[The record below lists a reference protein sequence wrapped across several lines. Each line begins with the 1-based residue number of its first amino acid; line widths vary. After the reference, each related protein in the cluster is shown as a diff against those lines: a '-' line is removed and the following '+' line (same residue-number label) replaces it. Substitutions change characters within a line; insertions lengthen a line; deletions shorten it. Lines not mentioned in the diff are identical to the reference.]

1 MSKINAE
8 SLLRATDIVDVIS
21 RRQNLTKRGAE
32 YYGICPFHD
41 DTKESLQV
49 NQRKQLYKCFAC
61 NAGGDSIDYLMR
73 LGNTFKEAADELN
86 GGDVNVADGIPQR
99 RQVAK
104 SQPAP
109 NSWTHVSPAPA
120 SPKPNFNHYRHGKPS
135 KVWSYTD
142 AENNLVGYVC
152 RFDLPTGEKE
162 VLPYVYATDGKR
174 SEWRWMGFAK
184 PRPIYNLHKVATNP
198 NATVLIVEG
207 EKTADAAQTQLDP
220 IKTVVVAWIGGA
232 RAIQHTDWTP
242 LQDRKIIYLSDNDE
256 PGREAMAAIHA
267 IVGPKAKLNKF
278 VHIPADLP
286 THWDVADKEWA
297 PGELREWMLAK
308 LSDTPQQDQPAA
320 HDDEPPFYDEPPAY
334 DPPPNPPLPP
344 MDEEDDEPYLKGN
357 RYFKFLGYENN
368 DTGTQTF
375 HFFVNRSK
383 TVTSL
388 TASQMSENNLI
399 TIADLNFWEG
409 EFPSKRSG
417 FDKKAAMNWLVQ
429 TSYDVGIY
437 SDKNIRGR
445 GAWIDEGRIIVH
457 NGSKLI
463 VNGAEMPLG
472 KLDSRYIYKIGEYL
486 GIETDKPAAKQDAV
500 KFINLIKLLNWERD
514 ANPYL
519 FAGWCVIAPFCGAF
533 TWRPHIWLTGGA
545 GTGKTWIFDKIIQL
559 MLGETNLKVQG
570 ATTEAGLRQLLQ
582 QDALPV
588 VFDEMD
594 VDGKQDQDR
603 IQTILALM
611 RSASAEGGGLLA
623 KGTAGGT
630 AKTYRIRSCFAFASI
645 SVQVAQQADRTRVSI
660 LGMRAPHDKEEK
672 DRKWKQLQE
681 MYQDFMT
688 QHYAA
693 RLRARTVAMLPTI
706 ITNARTFA
714 QASAAVLGEQ
724 RSGDQLG
731 ALLAGAYSLT
741 NDGIITYDKAVEWVA
756 SKDWSEERSLD
767 RTKDEQAL
775 IAHLMEQITPV
786 EKAGTKVDRNIGEL
800 VSIAAGYSI
809 EEYLMPD
816 DANARLKRLGLKFEN
831 ESLLVS
837 NSADFIKKKLEATPW
852 AKNHNKIL
860 MRTHGAEAIEST
872 RFGSGVITRAVKI
885 PIQAVLGDRP
895 RVGYVA
901 TSPADNI
908 GKVEDIPF

>member
-1 MSKINAE
+1 MSKIDAE
-8 SLLRATDIVDVIS
+8 ALLKATNIVDVIS
-21 RRQNLTKRGAE
+21 QRQQLTKRGSE
-32 YYGICPFHD
+32 HYGICPFHD
-41 DTKESLQV
+41 DHKQSLLVSQT
-49 NQRKQLYKCFAC
+49 KQLYKCFAC
-61 NAGGDSIDYLMR
+61 DAGGDSIDYLMR
-73 LGNTFKEAADELN
+73 LGLTFKEAATELN
-86 GGDVNVADGIPQR
+86 GGEIKGDIAPEKRKAAESKVQ
-99 RQVAK
+99 
-104 SQPAP
+104 P
-109 NSWTHVSPAPA
+109 NSWTQIAPKGDAPA
-120 SPKPNFNHYRHGKPS
+120 SFNHYRHGAPS
-135 KVWSYTD
+135 KTWTYHNAD
-142 AENNLVGYVC
+142 GGIIGYIC

-162 VLPYVYATDGKR
+162 VLPYVYATDDKR

-184 PRPIYNLHKVATNP
+184 PRPLYNLHRIAANP
-198 NATVLIVEG
+198 TASILVVEG
-207 EKTADAAQTQLDP
+207 EKTADAAQAQLDET
-220 IKTVVVAWIGGA
+220 KTVVTCWIGGA
-232 RAIQHTDWTP
+232 RAIEHTDWTP
-242 LQDRKIIYLSDNDE
+242 IKGRKLIYLPDNDA
-256 PGREAMAAIHA
+256 PGREAMVAIHA
-267 IVGPKAKLNKF
+267 IAGQSAAKAMF
-278 VHIPADLP
+278 VHVPSDLP
-286 THWDVADKEWA
+286 THWDVADREWSA
-297 PGELREWMLAK
+297 GELREWVLANIK
-308 LSDTPQQDQPAA
+308 AEPQKDAA
-320 HDDEPPFYDEPPAY
+320 AEPEPPIEFDPPFI
-334 DPPPNPPLPP
+334 DDMHPPNPPLPP
-344 MDEEDDEPYLKGN
+344 EDEEDEPYLKGN

-417 FDKKAAMNWLVQ
+417 FDKKAAMNWLVT
-429 TSYDVGIY
+429 TSYDAGIY

-445 GAWIDEGRIIVH
+445 GAWIDDSRIVVH
-457 NGSKLI
+457 NGNELI
-463 VNGAEMPLG
+463 VNGTQFPLG
-472 KLDSRYIYKIGEYL
+472 KVDSRYIYKIGEHL
-486 GIETDKPAAKQDAV
+486 GIETENAIGKREAS
-500 KFINLIKLLNWERD
+500 KFLELLKLLNWERD

-519 FAGWCVIAPFCGAF
+519 LAGWCVIAPFCGAF

-660 LGMRAPHDKEEK
+660 LGLRAPHDRIEK

-681 MYQDFMT
+681 LYQEFMT
-688 QHYAA
+688 AHFAA
-693 RLRARTVAMLPTI
+693 RVRARTVAMLPTI
-706 ITNARTFA
+706 LTNARTFA

-731 ALLAGAYSLT
+731 ALIAGAFSLT
-741 NDGIITYDKAVEWVA
+741 SDSIVAYEDAVKWV
-756 SKDWSEERSLD
+756 SERDWSEERSLD

-775 IAHLMEQITPV
+775 IGHLMEQITSV
-786 EKAGTKVDRNIGEL
+786 ERAGTKVDRNIGEL
-800 VSIAAGYSI
+800 VSIAATYTI
-809 EEYLMPD
+809 EEYLTPD
-816 DANARLKRLGLKFEN
+816 DANARLKRLGLKYEN
-831 ESLLVS
+831 EALVIS
-837 NSADFIKKKLEATPW
+837 NSADYVKKRLEATPW

-860 MRTHGAEAIEST
+860 MRTNGAEAIEST
-872 RFGSGVITRAVKI
+872 RFGSGVITRAVRI
-885 PIQAVLGDRP
+885 PIEAVLGERP
-895 RVGYVA
+895 HVGYRAGGIEIRPQQSTDTDV
-901 TSPADNI
+901 
-908 GKVEDIPF
+908 PF